1 MTLQCDNVRQ
11 LMIKT
16 DLKHRKYQN
25 NIEATNGPVPVQEY
39 RSCLICESEK
49 QRAIEQHWV
58 FFQWMWEYMYSY
70 CYFRYHQNMNF
81 QQVLP
86 KAFAKS
92 LKTKEMVTRVC
103 LCSISSKACS
113 KKAKLPLTDYKKH
126 WKYEM
131 SQETQWASRILYFV
145 EGNTLH
151 FALLLWTGES
161 MYWRWPTIKICAGH
175 NLWLLNQHQL
185 RYAMKTNFTT
195 IFKTSQSAKSACSQ

>member
-1 MTLQCDNVRQ
+1 MQWRQILQ
-11 LMIKT
+11 LY
-16 DLKHRKYQN
+16 LKQAKVQK
-25 NIEATNGPVPVQEY
+25 VPVA
-39 RSCLICESEK
+39 SK
-49 QRAIEQHWV
+49 NWV

-103 LCSISSKACS
+103 LCSIASKACS

-131 SQETQWASRILYFV
+131 SQETQWASSIIKPLKS
-145 EGNTLH
+145 EAIHETGLSGNVVTSFFPL
-151 FALLLWTGES
+151 
-161 MYWRWPTIKICAGH
+161 I
-175 NLWLLNQHQL
+175 
-185 RYAMKTNFTT
+185 
-195 IFKTSQSAKSACSQ
+195 IFIYIYINIYIYIYRMLF

>member
-1 MTLQCDNVRQ
+1 
-11 LMIKT
+11 MIKT

-103 LCSISSKACS
+103 LRSISSKACS

-131 SQETQWASRILYFV
+131 SQEPNEHQEFFSCGRWHI
-145 EGNTLH
+145 TLCSV
-151 FALLLWTGES
+151 TMDRRS
-161 MYWRWPTIKICAGH
+161 MYWRSPTIKICAGH

>member
-25 NIEATNGPVPVQEY
+25 NIEATNGLVPVQEY
-39 RSCLICESEK
+39 RSCLICQSEK
-49 QRAIEQHWV
+49 QRAIKQHWV

-92 LKTKEMVTRVC
+92 LKTKEIVTTVC

-131 SQETQWASRILYFV
+131 SQETQWASRILFLWKVTHY
-145 EGNTLH
+145 TL
-151 FALLLWTGES
+151 LCYYGQEINVL
-161 MYWRWPTIKICAGH
+161 KIA
-175 NLWLLNQHQL
+175 NN
-185 RYAMKTNFTT
+185 
-195 IFKTSQSAKSACSQ
+195 